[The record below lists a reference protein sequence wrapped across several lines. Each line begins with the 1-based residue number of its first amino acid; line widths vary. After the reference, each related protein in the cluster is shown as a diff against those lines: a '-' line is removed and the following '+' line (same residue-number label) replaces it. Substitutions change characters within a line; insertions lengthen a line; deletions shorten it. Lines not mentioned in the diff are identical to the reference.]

1 MLISSEWNT
10 AICPPKTYCPNSFTK
25 NLLFQIRTNKSVKL
39 PLLCL
44 ILQCKICS
52 LASRWGEH
60 SSEGNCS
67 SSTPKSQSHQ
77 GYQSPTQKEREYSN
91 ASLFPLFSFS
101 WIVMWIFIRLPSLQ
115 NFYYCY
121 KLCSWSGFSNP
132 FMPDVRLS
140 SSVVSV

>member
-10 AICPPKTYCPNSFTK
+10 SICPQKTYSPNSFT
-25 NLLFQIRTNKSVKL
+25 NSLLLQIRINKSL
-39 PLLCL
+39 TLSLLCM
-44 ILQCKICS
+44 ILQCKS
-52 LASRWGEH
+52 SSFASRQGER

-77 GYQSPTQKEREYSN
+77 EYKSPTQKEGEYSN

-101 WIVMWIFIRLPSLQ
+101 WTVTWIFIRLPSFE
-115 NFYYCY
+115 NFYYYY

-132 FMPDVRLS
+132 FMPDVWLS
-140 SSVVSV
+140 SRAVSV